1 MGWGGDGFSFV
12 HVGEFDFVGCVDLDE
27 VFGVLGI
34 GVFAEFA
41 WVGCGFVGD
50 AGVEWGDVV
59 AVVVPGFAV
68 WVVEIGF
75 GFLTA
80 S

>member
-12 HVGEFDFVGCVDLDE
+12 HVGEFDFVWGVDLDE
-27 VFGVLGI
+27 ELCVLGV

-41 WVGCGFVGD
+41 WVCCGFVGD
-50 AGVEWGDVV
+50 AGVEWGDLV
-59 AVVVPGFAV
+59 AVSVPGFAV
-68 WVVEIGF
+68 GVVEVGF